1 MLFLFGINF
10 YWLSCM
16 GLRHTLLDL
25 PKVMKDSGKSS
36 SVFSFPIAR
45 FNPREQYS
53 AVMPENPC
61 HLVSQA

>member
-1 MLFLFGINF
+1 
-10 YWLSCM
+10 M

-25 PKVMKDSGKSS
+25 PKVIKDSGKSS

-45 FNPREQYS
+45 FNPREQYN
-53 AVMPENPC
+53 AVRPVNPC